1 MSNSRTEPSGELPAI
16 PLVDTVQHER
26 EPDFVANELLRA
38 ALEAMTDSV
47 VITATDGRVLYAN
60 AAALHSRPASAA
72 NTEDA
77 HASHGL
83 FLADGVTPLSVDN
96 TPATRALAG
105 ESVRDAEVIRRFPGL
120 GEQSF
125 RVSSSLIRD
134 ASGSVRAVVSV
145 ARENTRARAA
155 RQALINSDALFRT
168 VVRNLPNG
176 AVFVFDHDLRYLVA
190 DGEALLQSVGFSSQ
204 ALVGK
209 TLSEIA
215 RPDNLE
221 ALTERYRAAL
231 AGESQR
237 FEVVRGPK
245 TYALDIVPVRDDQGR
260 VTAGVALV
268 YDVTSHKQTEAALLE
283 QTVLVNEEVASVE
296 ILQAIAAAANSAHT
310 VQEAFQICLH
320 RVCAFMGWPIGHVY
334 FRYGDVLRSSGWWND
349 ESARFADFREQ
360 SAALEFAPDDDMIG
374 QVLGSGLAT
383 WLSDLESESTFLR
396 ARTAGEAGIRSGF
409 AFPVLIGNEVVA
421 VLEFYSERR
430 EEPDLRLLNLMGN
443 IGTQLG
449 RVVERERAR
458 AATLELAEEVRN
470 LSIRDELTGL
480 YNRRGFLELSQLVI
494 QQTNRAR
501 GSALLFFLDLN
512 GMKQINDQLGH
523 EEGDQALRDTAG
535 VLRATFRASDVVAR
549 LGGDEFVALLPEA
562 NAEQLES
569 FVARIQAEITAR
581 NQKPGQRFRLS
592 ASVGGT
598 LYDSS
603 RPESIETLLAKAD
616 ALMYEEKRARKAL
629 RTTQR

>member
-1 MSNSRTEPSGELPAI
+1 VSNSRTEPSGELPAI

>member
-1 MSNSRTEPSGELPAI
+1 VE
-16 PLVDTVQHER
+16 
-26 EPDFVANELLRA
+26 
-38 ALEAMTDSV
+38 
-47 VITATDGRVLYAN
+47 
-60 AAALHSRPASAA
+60 
-72 NTEDA
+72 
-77 HASHGL
+77 
-83 FLADGVTPLSVDN
+83 
-96 TPATRALAG
+96 
-105 ESVRDAEVIRRFPGL
+105 
-120 GEQSF
+120 EQSF
-125 RVSSSLIRD
+125 RVSSSVIRNP
-134 ASGSVRAVVSV
+134 AGETRAVVSV
-145 ARENTRARAA
+145 GRENTRARAA
-155 RQALINSDALFRT
+155 RQALTNSEALFRT

-209 TLSEIA
+209 TLAEIA
-215 RPDNLE
+215 TPEHLE
-221 ALTERYRAAL
+221 AMTARYRAAL

-237 FEVVRGPK
+237 FEAVRGSK
-245 TYALDIVPVRDDQGR
+245 TYALDIVPVRDDGGQ
-260 VTAGVALV
+260 VSAGVALV

-283 QTVLVNEEVASVE
+283 QTVLVNEEAASVE
-296 ILQAIAAAANSAHT
+296 ILQAIAAAANSAQT

-334 FRYGDVLRSSGWWND
+334 VRHADVLRSSGWWND
-349 ESARFADFREQ
+349 ESARFANFREQ

-383 WLSDLESESTFLR
+383 WLSDLETESAFLR

-409 AFPVLIGNEVVA
+409 AFPVLIGSEVVA

-458 AATLELAEEVRN
+458 ADTLKWAEEVRH

-480 YNRRGFLELSQLVI
+480 YNRRGFLELAQHVI
-494 QQTNRAR
+494 QQTDRAR
-501 GSALLFFLDLN
+501 GFALLFYLDLN

-523 EEGDQALRDTAG
+523 EVGDQALRETASA
-535 VLRATFRASDVVAR
+535 LRATFRASDVVAR

-562 NAEQLES
+562 SAEQLGS
-569 FVARIQAEITAR
+569 FVARIEAEIAAR
-581 NQKPGQRFRLS
+581 NQKPGQRYRLS

-603 RPESIETLLAKAD
+603 RPESIEALLVKAD
-616 ALMYEEKRARKAL
+616 ALMYEEKRARKSLQSAP
-629 RTTQR
+629 R